1 MTEVFRKHYS
11 YGETIPIL
19 DTNVGMIADIYEVS
33 DKPATS
39 APYIKA
45 VFVALAGP
53 MKSLPLIV
61 EPLDNESKVVHIPD
75 IPVPIQSV
83 RTVDLSL
90 IFDIANYRWM
100 ASPDVPRDNGLIT
113 FDLRLRAAFSLLNKS
128 YTLLLDQR
136 PCAIT
141 LTRLPQQQMP
151 LGAGTSFD
159 QTQQSGAP
167 SGGQAFGPTTEFGSV
182 PYARSDQRWSASG
195 PNGSEASSIV
205 TNQLEVEERLRQLSA
220 KMLVRS

>member
-11 YGETIPIL
+11 YAETIPVL
-19 DTNVGMIADIYEVS
+19 DTNVGMIADIYEVA
-33 DKPATS
+33 DRPPAA

-45 VFVALAGP
+45 VFVATAGP

-61 EPLDNESKVVHIPD
+61 EPLDNESKVVHMSD

-90 IFDIANYRWM
+90 IFDIANYRWTV
-100 ASPDVPRDNGLIT
+100 SPEAPRDNGLIT

-141 LTRLPQQQMP
+141 LAHFSQLQMP
-151 LGAGTSFD
+151 LGVGTSFD
-159 QTQQSGAP
+159 GTQQPGQP
-167 SGGQAFGPTTEFGSV
+167 LGGQTFGQSEIGSV
-182 PYARSDQRWSASG
+182 PYARSEQRWSASG
-195 PNGSEASSIV
+195 PNVSETPSTV
-205 TNQLEVEERLRQLSA
+205 TNQLDIEERLRQLSA